1 MHQDQDQ
8 VLEKIQKYVTKKYEN
23 VTVEIKYQEVLN
35 NIMDITEKRMNE
47 SEKIFEKITKNA
59 IQRDKEMEFF
69 QGERGG
75 NDKWIIV

>member
-59 IQRDKEMEFF
+59 I
-69 QGERGG
+69 
-75 NDKWIIV
+75 